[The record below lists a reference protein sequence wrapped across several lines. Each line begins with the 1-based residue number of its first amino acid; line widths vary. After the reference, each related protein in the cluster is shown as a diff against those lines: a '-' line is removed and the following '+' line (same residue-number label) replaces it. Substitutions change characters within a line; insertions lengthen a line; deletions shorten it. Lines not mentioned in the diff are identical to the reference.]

1 MQEIDPRTHLAH
13 FDARMWADPDLQT
26 LGTQEQRYDT
36 QDIDKSPQN
45 IEIDCLVENKAYEIK
60 WKDATTDGDHVK
72 KEHKRVQIIKD
83 AGYIPVRLMFFEPNR
98 EQAIRI
104 QSSLKKLY

>member
-45 IEIDCLVENKAYEIK
+45 CQWPYYTENAPAK
-60 WKDATTDGDHVK
+60 T
-72 KEHKRVQIIKD
+72 R
-83 AGYIPVRLMFFEPNR
+83 
-98 EQAIRI
+98 
-104 QSSLKKLY
+104 

>member
-45 IEIDCLVENKAYEIK
+45 CS
-60 WKDATTDGDHVK
+60 GH
-72 KEHKRVQIIKD
+72 IIPKMPLQKPD
-83 AGYIPVRLMFFEPNR
+83 DYCAR
-98 EQAIRI
+98 
-104 QSSLKKLY
+104 K